1 MKRRYGRVYPSP
13 LKDPLLHKRWPQ
25 REAGAAAPGTCD
37 QEAAPASQRAVRRAS
52 GRKALT
58 INTGDRPT
66 VTIIKQEAVLASAR
80 SCPAAPGRHTAFPR
94 HSLRPLLDA
103 TLPTVLPR
111 SPELLPPLLHFHGS
125 GSHKRDKLLKDAQ
138 SPAYV
143 QRGIPS
149 KVLVLGSGV
158 GRISESNLG
167 STTATLGDPGQI
179 TELL

>member
-25 REAGAAAPGTCD
+25 REAGAAVPGTCD
-37 QEAAPASQRAVRRAS
+37 QEAAQASQRAVRRAS
-52 GRKALT
+52 WRKALT

-66 VTIIKQEAVLASAR
+66 VTIIKQEAVLASGR

-111 SPELLPPLLHFHGS
+111 SPELLPPAASLSWLWVPQKGQTAKRCTKS
-125 GSHKRDKLLKDAQ
+125 GLCAARHPLQGARARLWCWKD
-138 SPAYV
+138 
-143 QRGIPS
+143 
-149 KVLVLGSGV
+149 
-158 GRISESNLG
+158 
-167 STTATLGDPGQI
+167 
-179 TELL
+179 